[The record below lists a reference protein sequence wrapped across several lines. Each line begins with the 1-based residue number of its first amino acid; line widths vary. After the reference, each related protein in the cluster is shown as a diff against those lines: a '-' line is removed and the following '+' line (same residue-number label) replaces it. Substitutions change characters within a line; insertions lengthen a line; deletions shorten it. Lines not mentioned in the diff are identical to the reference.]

1 MLNGLQVF
9 HEKWVHLP
17 EATTTTSVRHHLEY
31 ASPLWDARMDNHI
44 TQKKALQQQS
54 AHFVKNGWKQTPGAV
69 PNLLNDLDW
78 PSLQHGRKN
87 INVFILPFYQYKGF
101 YNDYKNNNY

>member
-1 MLNGLQVF
+1 
-9 HEKWVHLP
+9 
-17 EATTTTSVRHHLEY
+17 
-31 ASPLWDARMDNHI
+31 MDNHI

-54 AHFVKNGWKQTPGAV
+54 AHFVKNGCEQTHGAV

-87 INVFILPFYQYKGF
+87 INFFILPFCQYKI
-101 YNDYKNNNY
+101 NDFTMITILIIIKCIKRELAS